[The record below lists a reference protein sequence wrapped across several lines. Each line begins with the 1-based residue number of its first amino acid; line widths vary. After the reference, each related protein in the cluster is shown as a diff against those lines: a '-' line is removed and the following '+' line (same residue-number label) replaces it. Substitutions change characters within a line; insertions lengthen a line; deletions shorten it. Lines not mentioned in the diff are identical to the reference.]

1 MMIDPTTTFWA
12 MLADR
17 LQKEEVVCL
26 TTVQANGTPQ
36 PNPVWFL
43 WQNDSFLIF
52 TTPQAKRLK
61 HIAQNRQVA
70 LNLNSAADGNQVVVV
85 TGRATINEPP
95 AGDDEWDPYLAKYA
109 AGIQHLNM
117 TPEIFR
123 HSFSVAIRV
132 TAGKIRGF

>member
-1 MMIDPTTTFWA
+1 MIDPTTPFGA
-12 MLADR
+12 MVAQR
-17 LQKEEVVCL
+17 LQTEEVIWL
-26 TTVQANGTPQ
+26 TTVQVNGTPQ

-61 HIAQNRQVA
+61 HIAQNSQVA
-70 LNLNSAADGNQVVVV
+70 LNFNSAADGNAVVVV
-85 TGRATINEPP
+85 TGRATIDDPP
-95 AGDDEWDPYLAKYA
+95 AGDDEWEAYLAKYA
-109 AGIQHLNM
+109 AGIEHLNM

>member
-1 MMIDPTTTFWA
+1 MIDPTTPFGA
-12 MLADR
+12 MVAQR
-17 LQKEEVVCL
+17 LQEEEVIWL
-26 TTVQANGTPQ
+26 TTVQANGMPQ

-43 WQNDSFLIF
+43 WQPNSFLIL

-61 HIAQNRQVA
+61 HIAQNPQVA
-70 LNLNSAADGNQVVVV
+70 LNFNSAADGNQVVVV
-85 TGRATINEPP
+85 TGRATLNEPP
-95 AGDDEWDPYLAKYA
+95 AGEAELTAYFAKYA

-132 TAGKIRGF
+132 TADKIRGF